1 MDGAAEESQAAYFL
15 AKQLKYF
22 LVEGYWFVLKFVF
35 M

>member
-22 LVEGYWFVLKFVF
+22 LVEGY
-35 M
+35 